1 MLPTS
6 LPGAIFGGMTAARP
20 TSPRA
25 ARRASVGID
34 AASSGVRPPRASRG
48 ASAQPSGT
56 QITYFTGSVS
66 QVAAPAPP
74 SDPPARADRTPRAD
88 CTTRG
93 ARTGSVTRADAPD
106 PRYRPEGH
114 VEGCALTARGLRRSG
129 AGLRHAG
136 GDRGVELLLE
146 RRVVLEAGVALG
158 EAGGEELDQK
168 VVGQVLVQA
177 GDDLRR
183 HLAVGAQHLTH
194 QCPKVEAARHLVGER
209 RPLLLGEVKFQVA
222 RPGGVRLGDVVGR
235 HAGGLDLLDP
245 V

>member
-74 SDPPARADRTPRAD
+74 SDPAPRGDRTARARQGADSPRQGETASLNSSSSA
-88 CTTRG
+88 G
-93 ARTGSVTRADAPD
+93 FSSKPASPSV
-106 PRYRPEGH
+106 
-114 VEGCALTARGLRRSG
+114 
-129 AGLRHAG
+129 
-136 GDRGVELLLE
+136 
-146 RRVVLEAGVALG
+146 
-158 EAGGEELDQK
+158 
-168 VVGQVLVQA
+168 
-177 GDDLRR
+177 
-183 HLAVGAQHLTH
+183 
-194 QCPKVEAARHLVGER
+194 
-209 RPLLLGEVKFQVA
+209 
-222 RPGGVRLGDVVGR
+222 
-235 HAGGLDLLDP
+235 
-245 V
+245 